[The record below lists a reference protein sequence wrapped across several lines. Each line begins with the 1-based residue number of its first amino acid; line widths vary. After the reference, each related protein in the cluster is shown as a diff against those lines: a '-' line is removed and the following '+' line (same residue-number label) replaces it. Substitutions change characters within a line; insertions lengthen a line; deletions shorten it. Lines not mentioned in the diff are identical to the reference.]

1 MVLQDLGE
9 KLLAGLS
16 KLASAKKIDDAFFKQ
31 FMTDMVNALKSADVN
46 QMTIINFMKEVK
58 KNVNLEEIP
67 PGISARKI
75 IEREVLNAL
84 VKMIDP
90 GTTPW
95 QPEKDKTNIVM
106 MVGLQGS
113 GKTTTCTKLG
123 NFYKRRGWK
132 VGVIAADTFR
142 AGAREQLMQN
152 AQQVNIP
159 YYVDFVTEDPVE
171 VAIAG
176 VNKFKKENFNMIIVD
191 TSGRHM
197 QESALFEEMRQLED
211 AINPDQVIFV
221 LDGTIG
227 QMAFDQ
233 AKAFSEAVGVGSII
247 VTKLDSDAKGGG
259 ALSAVAATNSPIL
272 FYGTGEDMTSLE
284 VFDPRSFVSR
294 MLGFVD
300 VTAMAHKMEEI
311 DLDKQKEVAQ
321 RIMEGHFTFREMYT
335 QYQTV
340 LEMGDLSSLIETF
353 GMKQFMPKEISK
365 ESMTDNI
372 KKMLVVIDSM
382 SDKEIDHP
390 ELFRDESRRKRLCR
404 GCGLPPIFIN
414 YVIDE
419 QKRFAKMLEKLSKPM
434 KEKLINMDSNPNSM
448 NERSLLQTMRGLSR
462 AMDPRMLNQLG
473 GMQGLHGMMKKTLEA
488 SKRQKK

>member
-9 KLLAGLS
+9 RI
-16 KLASAKKIDDAFFKQ
+16 LASLNKLSTAKQIDDKFFKE
-31 FMTDMVNALKSADVN
+31 FMTEMIDALKAADVN
-46 QMTIINFMKEVK
+46 QITIIHFIKEI
-58 KNVNLEEIP
+58 KNKVNLSELP

-75 IEREVLNAL
+75 IEREVINAL

-90 GTTPW
+90 ERQRW
-95 QPEKDKTNIVM
+95 EPEKDKLNIIM

-123 NFYKRRGWK
+123 NYYKKRGWK
-132 VGVIAADTFR
+132 VGLIAADTFR

-171 VAIAG
+171 VALAG
-176 VNKFKKENFNMIIVD
+176 VEKFKKEKFNMIIVD

-197 QESALFEEMRQLED
+197 QEAALFQEMQQLED

-227 QMAFDQ
+227 QMAFNQ

-272 FYGTGEDMTSLE
+272 FYGTGEDMSSLE
-284 VFDPRSFVSR
+284 VFDAKSFVSR
-294 MLGFVD
+294 MLGFGD
-300 VTAMAHKMEEI
+300 VMAFARKMEEI
-311 DLDKQKEVAQ
+311 DMDKQKEVAQ
-321 RIMEGHFTFREMYT
+321 RILEGHFTFREMYT

-340 LEMGDLSSLIETF
+340 LDMGDLSSLMETM
-353 GMKQFMPKEISK
+353 GMKKFMPKEISN
-365 ESMTDNI
+365 ESMTDNV

-382 SDKEIDHP
+382 SDEEVENP
-390 ELFRDESRRKRLCR
+390 ALFKDESRKRRLSR
-404 GCGLPPIFIN
+404 GTGLPPVFIQ
-414 YVIDE
+414 YVIEE
-419 QKRFAKMLEKLSKPM
+419 QKRFAKMFSRMSKPM
-434 KEKLINMDSNPNSM
+434 IEKLINMDKNPNQM
-448 NERSLLQTMRGLSR
+448 NERSLQQAMHGLSK
-462 AMDPRMLNQLG
+462 AMDPRMLQQIG
-473 GMQGLHGMMKKTLEA
+473 GTQALKNMMKSTMAAAKN
-488 SKRQKK
+488 KQ